1 MVSRVKRRFAL
12 PLFAAARIAAV
23 MLFPRRVVSGN
34 ALAAVDDIA
43 ASQVLLGAED
53 SRTYQQTRELTLS
66 RGEDG
71 FGEVLDALA
80 SLRCRV
86 SLRGLPEGGVRGISA
101 SYTVLLSDGTALT
114 ICDTGAVQ
122 QNGRIYAA
130 CPAGRERLLA
140 AIEAALLTESAVPGG

>member
-1 MVSRVKRRFAL
+1 MKHLRNMVIHVKLRFAL
-12 PLFAAARIAAV
+12 PLLVAALIAAAL
-23 MLFPRRVVSGN
+23 LFPLRVVSGD
-34 ALAAVDDIA
+34 ALAAA
-43 ASQVLLGAED
+43 QVILGVED
-53 SRTYQQTRELTLS
+53 SRPYQQTRELTLS

-86 SLRGLPEGGVRGISA
+86 SLRGLLEGGVYGISA

-122 QNGRIYAA
+122 RSGRIYAA
-130 CPAGRERLLA
+130 YPAGRERLLA
-140 AIEAALLTESAVPGG
+140 ALETAFLNESAIPGS